1 MQIENAKPYRQA
13 VIALLLAENLPA
25 GDLPEELDSFLVI
38 LDGNVVTGS
47 VGLEVYG
54 DYGLLR
60 SLAVSK
66 SFRDKGVG
74 DELLKQIE
82 VTAIA
87 KNLTGIYLLT
97 ETAPGYFKRKGYAQI
112 DRSAIP
118 MEVQESSEFS
128 HVCPVS
134 AIAMKKRFEIKY
146 ETNIST
152 MYRQQLPEPDSPR
165 LFTTFC
171 RRQSRGL

>member
-25 GDLPEELDSFLVI
+25 GDLPEELDNFLVI
-38 LDGNVVTGS
+38 LDGNVVIGS

-60 SLAVSK
+60 SLAVNK
-66 SFRDKGVG
+66 SFRNKGAG

-82 VTAIA
+82 VAAIE
-87 KNLTGIYLLT
+87 KNLRGIYLLT
-97 ETAPGYFKRKGYAQI
+97 ETAPDYFKRKGYEQI
-112 DRSAIP
+112 DRATIP
-118 MEVQESSEFS
+118 VEVQQSSEFS

-134 AIAMKKRFEIKY
+134 AIAMKKDLK
-146 ETNIST
+146 
-152 MYRQQLPEPDSPR
+152 
-165 LFTTFC
+165 
-171 RRQSRGL
+171 